1 MPATSREHADPDPQ
15 PRPATLRALPG
26 LGPKSEAMLRSA
38 GIQSTS
44 ELRRL
49 GAARAFV
56 QVQVA
61 GLRPSLNLLWALEGA
76 LTATP
81 WHTVARSE
89 RTRLLLEVDDLRSR
103 SDPQRR

>member
-1 MPATSREHADPDPQ
+1 MPATSSEHTDPDPR
-15 PRPATLRALPG
+15 PAPATLRALPG
-26 LGPKSEAMLRSA
+26 LGPKSEAMLRTA
-38 GIQSTS
+38 GIGSPD

-56 QVQVA
+56 QVQAA

-81 WHTVARSE
+81 WRHVAHTE
-89 RTRLLLEVDDLRSR
+89 RTRLLLEVDELRSHAGL
-103 SDPQRR
+103 RRG